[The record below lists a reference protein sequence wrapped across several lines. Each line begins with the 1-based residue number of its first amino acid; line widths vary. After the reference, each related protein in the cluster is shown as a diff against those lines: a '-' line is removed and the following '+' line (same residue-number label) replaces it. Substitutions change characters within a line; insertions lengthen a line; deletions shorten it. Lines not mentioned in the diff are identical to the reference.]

1 MSDGRHD
8 SGAVT
13 LVTGGASGIGA
24 ATVRRLLAAGH
35 RVAVTGRD
43 QVRLDAFAGQLGA
56 GERVLA
62 IAADTTDLASVGAAV
77 EATLQTFGR
86 LDHVVANAGFSTHDN
101 LADGDPDHWREM
113 LMVNVLGPAVLV
125 KAALP
130 ALTENGGRIVM
141 VGSTAGIKNTPG
153 NMYSVT
159 KGALTSLAENIRV
172 LVTSVVGRFGEVSLP
187 SGVRPGGRD
196 PGARWASQPTGVG
209 LDGRGDALRPGGRGR
224 RLDARPALRGRGE
237 PGGGLPR
244 PARSTDPVG
253 PWPRRLGTARRG
265 RTVGTAQP
273 RARHQACAPGIAR
286 GRSPCPAGC
295 APAARACRGRTGVRR
310 DGRLMPCLRDAAGP
324 ARREVLLLED
334 QPAEDVDAPP
344 PVLLGPRH
352 HRPPV
357 RGQPGFPLPVGRET
371 GRGLQRGERGGRNVR
386 GEPVARLGPEGLL
399 IGRGVQVHGCGTPSF
414 PNKCLVG

>member
-43 QVRLDAFAGQLGA
+43 QARLDAFAGQLGA

-159 KGALTSLAENIRV
+159 KGALTSLAENTRV
-172 LVTSVVGRFGEVSLP
+172 LVTGSGVGVTLVAPGRVDSPFWESHPTGVVPDGPAMTPNQVAEAIVWTLAQP
-187 SGVRPGGRD
+187 SGVEVNQVVVR
-196 PGARWASQPTGVG
+196 PTG
-209 LDGRGDALRPGGRGR
+209 
-224 RLDARPALRGRGE
+224 
-237 PGGGLPR
+237 
-244 PARSTDPVG
+244 
-253 PWPRRLGTARRG
+253 
-265 RTVGTAQP
+265 
-273 RARHQACAPGIAR
+273 
-286 GRSPCPAGC
+286 
-295 APAARACRGRTGVRR
+295 
-310 DGRLMPCLRDAAGP
+310 
-324 ARREVLLLED
+324 
-334 QPAEDVDAPP
+334 
-344 PVLLGPRH
+344 
-352 HRPPV
+352 
-357 RGQPGFPLPVGRET
+357 
-371 GRGLQRGERGGRNVR
+371 
-386 GEPVARLGPEGLL
+386 
-399 IGRGVQVHGCGTPSF
+399 QVH
-414 PNKCLVG
+414 